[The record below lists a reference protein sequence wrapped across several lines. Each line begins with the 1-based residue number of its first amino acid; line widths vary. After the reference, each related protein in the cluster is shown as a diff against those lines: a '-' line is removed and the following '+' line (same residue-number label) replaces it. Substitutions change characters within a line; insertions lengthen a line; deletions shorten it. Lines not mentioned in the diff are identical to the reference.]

1 MIRQWIAAITLASC
15 SAAAFA
21 QLNLPTRN
29 IGGVDYYYRIVQ
41 KKETIYGIAREL
53 NIPKEDIV
61 KYNPSV
67 ATGLKKDQV
76 LYFPVD
82 AYVKR
87 QAVVR
92 PKCTDSLSPN
102 CCKQTPKQGP
112 DLKQT
117 LC

>member
-82 AYVKR
+82 A
-87 QAVVR
+87 
-92 PKCTDSLSPN
+92 
-102 CCKQTPKQGP
+102 
-112 DLKQT
+112 
-117 LC
+117 